1 MPQFTHQLQHC
12 KQINA
17 PSWKYGLKLGVKLNI
32 EPDFIFGVYE
42 NASLCHQYI
51 SSANFQKEMKGE
63 YKENISPLGWLHFEG
78 MNCEKKNTKYTAT

>member
-1 MPQFTHQLQHC
+1 MPQFTHQLQHW

-17 PSWKYGLKLGVKLNI
+17 LTSKYGLKLGIKL

-51 SSANFQKEMKGE
+51 SSANFQKEMNGE

-78 MNCEKKNTKYTAT
+78 MNCEEKKNKYTAI